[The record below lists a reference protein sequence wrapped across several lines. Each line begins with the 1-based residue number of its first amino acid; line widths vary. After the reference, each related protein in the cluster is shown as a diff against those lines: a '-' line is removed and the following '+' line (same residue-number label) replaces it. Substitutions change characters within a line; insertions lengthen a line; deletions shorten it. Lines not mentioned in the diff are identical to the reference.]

1 MNPFNP
7 SKIVASDKFVGRVE
21 EIKELEFKLSNSK
34 SERLLLLAPRR
45 FGKTSLLLKLISN
58 LTKKKNFIC
67 IYMDIFACSSIDDF
81 ANQLIESIIRSQ
93 NLSNLEKLSRWIKT
107 NLSELRANLKIQT
120 NLEGQISVEPLV
132 YRSYNSAIK
141 QIRDAFADID
151 KLGRNKQLILFIDE
165 FQTILDWDKKHQL
178 EAELRTIT
186 QKLSNVNIVFSGS
199 HLRLLKDI
207 FETSSRPFFKQ
218 VNKFYLDKIDPE
230 LVTRWIESSFKKEK
244 INISKSIAIDIVDY
258 SKNIPQQFQYICYE
272 IWNKAKL
279 NDIETI
285 DTKFLKNLIAELI
298 IKKQSDF
305 QLLWS
310 QLTLNQKKVL
320 EALASKEDEAGLY
333 GKKFLINNALTAS
346 TLQSC
351 INILEDKYLIVN
363 YNKSV
368 YIPDPLFEQWIVEK
382 VSGSN

>member
-1 MNPFNP
+1 MNPFSP
-7 SKIVASDKFVGRVE
+7 SKIVASDKFVGRTQE
-21 EIKELEFKLSNSK
+21 LKELELKLSSSK

-81 ANQLIESIIRSQ
+81 ANHLIESIITSQ
-93 NLSNLEKLSRWIKT
+93 NLSSLEKLSRWIKT
-107 NLSELRANLKIQT
+107 NLSELRGNLKIQT
-120 NLEGQISVEPLV
+120 NLEGQISVEPVV
-132 YRSYNSAIK
+132 YRSYNSAVK
-141 QIRDAFADID
+141 QIRDAFADMD
-151 KLGRNKQLILFIDE
+151 KLGKSKQLILFIDE

-186 QKLSNVNIVFSGS
+186 QKLDNVNIVFSGS

-218 VNKFYLDKIDPE
+218 VNKFYLDKIDPDT
-230 LVTRWIESSFKKEK
+230 VAKWIESSFKKEK
-244 INISKSIAIDIVDY
+244 IKISEPVVRDIIDF

-279 NDIETI
+279 NDIETV
-285 DTKFLKNLIAELI
+285 DSKFLKNLIAELI

-305 QLLWS
+305 ELLWS
-310 QLTLNQKKVL
+310 QLTLSQKNVL
-320 EALASKEDEAGLY
+320 EALANKEDETGLY
-333 GKKFLINNALTAS
+333 GKEFLIKQGLTAS

-351 INILEDKYLIVN
+351 VNILEDKYLIVN

-368 YIPDPLFEQWIVEK
+368 YIPDPLFEQWIIEK
-382 VSGSN
+382 